1 MIYII
6 IGILLGYIYQKLILP
21 KKSKA
26 NPKIDITFY
35 PILYNG
41 MIIIPY
47 NNKFAIHIHHWLI
60 YLFIMFTNMYINLS
74 NIINGFS
81 FILIIQGLCYDDCF
95 EFITSNPYN

>member
-41 MIIIPY
+41 MIIIPIII
-47 NNKFAIHIHHWLI
+47 NL
-60 YLFIMFTNMYINLS
+60 LFIF
-74 NIINGFS
+74 IIG
-81 FILIIQGLCYDDCF
+81 
-95 EFITSNPYN
+95 